1 MCVVKVT
8 GLEYRAM
15 LLQDTRDHQKGK
27 SQAEGEDAVASVLR
41 LPQSGAR
48 MEEQGLGG
56 GHHAGSAPIPA
67 HLGLVRGP
75 GETCPNPPCGALCLG
90 LSAIISALVTHMPLL
105 SPGFCDQV
113 SSQQKLFTTHISA
126 PED

>member
-1 MCVVKVT
+1 MCVAKVT
-8 GLEYRAM
+8 GSEYRVM

-27 SQAEGEDAVASVLR
+27 SRAEGVDGVASVLR
-41 LPQSGAR
+41 LPQSGAQ
-48 MEEQGLGG
+48 MEEQGRGR
-56 GHHAGSAPIPA
+56 GHGAGSAPIPA

-90 LSAIISALVTHMPLL
+90 PSAIISAPVTHMPLL
-105 SPGFCDQV
+105 SPRFCDQV
-113 SSQQKLFTTHISA
+113 SSQQKLFTTRISA